1 MFGAEGFSEIGD
13 LDGGHILFYFM
24 TYAFIQIL
32 LEKRVKLLR
41 CPMIPII
48 EFESRLNPELLKTF
62 HGLSNPADIQAYL
75 DSIPYIAE
83 ELDRSPLRVM
93 TDRQAHCLDG
103 GIFAALALAR
113 LGYRPLILDLVPESG
128 TDDDHVLAL
137 FRHNGNWG
145 SIAKSNYAF
154 LRFREPVYRN
164 LRELV
169 MTYFES
175 YTNTEKRKTLRG
187 YTRPLDLSGFLPEWV
202 WSEAGIADISKRLYR
217 LKPIPLISPED
228 AASLSLSDERF
239 YQANTLG
246 TDMKWAFGVR
256 DNP

>member
-1 MFGAEGFSEIGD
+1 
-13 LDGGHILFYFM
+13 
-24 TYAFIQIL
+24 
-32 LEKRVKLLR
+32 
-41 CPMIPII
+41 MIII
-48 EFESRLNPELLKTF
+48 SEFESRLTLNLKNIF
-62 HGLSNPADIQAYL
+62 RHLSSPVDIQTYL

-93 TDRQAHCLDG
+93 TDGQAHCLDG
-103 GIFAALALAR
+103 GIFAALALTR
-113 LGYRPLILDLVPESG
+113 LGHRPLILDLVPEPG
-128 TDDDHVLAL
+128 ADDDHVLAL
-137 FRHNGNWG
+137 FQNNGCWG
-145 SIAKSNYAF
+145 CIAKSNYTF

-164 LRELV
+164 LRELA

-187 YTRPLDLSGFLPEWV
+187 YTRPLNLSQFAPEWM
-202 WSEAGIADISKRLYR
+202 WSESGITEIARQMYLR
-217 LKPIPLISPED
+217 KPIPLISPEN

-246 TDMKWAFGVR
+246 TNFGWAFGVR